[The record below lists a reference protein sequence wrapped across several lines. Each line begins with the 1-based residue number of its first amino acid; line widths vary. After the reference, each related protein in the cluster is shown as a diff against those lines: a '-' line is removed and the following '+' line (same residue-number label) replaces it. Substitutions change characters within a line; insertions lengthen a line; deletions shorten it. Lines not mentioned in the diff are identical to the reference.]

1 MPRKMPKSTNYQF
14 SNHAFGQYGTMICQC
29 CNEKIVFGDFIYAVK
44 NLPHNDWMFVTWH
57 RNCSGFVDWNSED
70 RKRMNEINSL
80 ESELR
85 KLLNAKNQLKN
96 YDSIVDEIDYE
107 IENLENKIEQ
117 LKEIYFPKK
126 DEETIEE

>member
-1 MPRKMPKSTNYQF
+1 MAKRVPTIKYNFTNH
-14 SNHAFGQYGTMICQC
+14 SFGQYGTMICQC

-96 YDSIVDEIDYE
+96 YDSIVDEIDSE
-107 IENLENKIEQ
+107 IEFLENKIEN
-117 LKEIYFPKK
+117 LKSIYFPEK
-126 DEETIEE
+126 DEEIVEE

>member
-1 MPRKMPKSTNYQF
+1 MAKINYQF
-14 SNHAFGQYGTMICQC
+14 SNHSFGQCGTMICQC
-29 CNEKIVFGDFIYAVK
+29 CNEKIVSGDFIHAVK

-57 RNCSGFVDWNSED
+57 RKCSEFADWNSED

-85 KLLNAKNQLKN
+85 KLLNAKNQLNN
-96 YDSIVDEIDYE
+96 YSTIIDEIDCE
-107 IENLENKIEQ
+107 IENLENKIER